1 MKGPHSARLRL
12 TPLRQPANDEAN
24 SACVGLRCV
33 FTDIDPRRRYAL
45 NHKLFTRLLGLG
57 TICKAAGATSWSFAN
72 ECSLQVTLLTPLSDI
87 TVNTTEI
94 VSGIRSLYGDAISL
108 GSSSSVGVCDTSHTC
123 MENTSD
129 FVVVPSALELVNTT
143 FARAK
148 ATVSFPT
155 SSSYIISVNFVQG
168 TSGQQFATTTNVKVV
183 LQTTPSPSATTAIN
197 RTNTALPQ
205 GTTPAPTSTPTAQ
218 TNNSAVYMII
228 GVSIAVVFGIILAIL
243 FWKLRKARSNI
254 SSQQSTMSNE
264 PGEPSTTQVDTASR
278 RLSAPEPYS
287 RRVFLSNTLASND
300 GMRYSTGTSRY
311 VPSGYIRLE
320 DDLPFPKERN
330 SYSRIHS

>member
-1 MKGPHSARLRL
+1 MRRTVFVLAFVACLQTL
-12 TPLRQPANDEAN
+12 TLAD
-24 SACVGLRCV
+24 
-33 FTDIDPRRRYAL
+33 
-45 NHKLFTRLLGLG
+45 G
-57 TICKAAGATSWSFAN
+57 TICKAAGATSWSFGN

-94 VSGIRSLYGDAISL
+94 VSGIRSLYGDTISL
-108 GSSSSVGVCDTSHTC
+108 GSSSVGVCDTSHTC

-155 SSSYIISVNFVQG
+155 SSSYIILVNFVQG

-183 LQTTPSPSATTAIN
+183 LPTTPSPSVTTAN
-197 RTNTALPQ
+197 NGTNTTVPQ
-205 GTTPAPTSTPTAQ
+205 GTTPAPTPTPTTQ
-218 TNNSAVYMII
+218 MTNSAVYMII
-228 GVSIAVVFGIILAIL
+228 GVSIAVVFGVILAIL

-264 PGEPSTTQVDTASR
+264 PGEPSTAQLEMASR

-311 VPSGYIRLE
+311 APSGYIRME
-320 DDLPFPKERN
+320 DDLPIPKERN